1 MFDNVSLEDCSWSEI
16 GTISQNGSASEVWSI
31 SDTKNISVS
40 GESLTLEIVGFNHD
54 DLTNGGK
61 AGITFACRNLMTSKR
76 RMYSEGTNEGGYMIT
91 EMHSWLNGE
100 LFNSLDVD
108 LRSAIKTVNKITSIL
123 PRGENPRLE
132 THDMKIFLLS
142 IAEIFGSDTGPALA
156 GEGVQYSAFSNSSK
170 RQKLLSNGSGQAEEW
185 WSRSTMISFGNG
197 YVYVDTSGNW
207 SGSKGSA
214 NLEKGVCFAFCV

>member
-61 AGITFACRNLMTSKR
+61 AGTTFACRNLMTSMR

>member
-1 MFDNVSLEDCSWSEI
+1 M
-16 GTISQNGSASEVWSI
+16 ISQNGSASDVWSVG
-31 SDTKNISVS
+31 DTKNISVS

-61 AGITFACRNLMTSKR
+61 AGITFGLKNLMTSKR

-100 LFNSLDVD
+100 FFNSLDAD
-108 LRSAIKTVNKITSIL
+108 LRSAIKAVNKMTSIL

-142 IAEIFGSDTGPALA
+142 ITEIFGSDTGPALA
-156 GEGVQYSAFSNSSK
+156 GEGVQYSAFSNSLK

-197 YVYVDTSGNW
+197 YVYVDTSGNY
-207 SGSKGSA
+207 SISKGSA